1 MKARLL
7 VKRRIVL
14 SADQFAEVIIWQVPK
29 ALAGSAHLFKYRLAF
44 VASGICVIRYDN
56 EVGKGDHCHLGESE
70 DAYRFVDLNQLMTD
84 FERDI
89 ARWQDEN
96 SNA

>member
-1 MKARLL
+1 MKAKLL

-14 SADQFAEVIIWQVPK
+14 SIGQFAEVVIWQVPK
-29 ALAGSAHLFKYRLAF
+29 AIAGSAHAFKYRLAF
-44 VASGICVIRYDN
+44 VASGNCVIRYDN
-56 EVGKGDHCHLGESE
+56 EAGKGDHRHIGESE
-70 DAYRFVDLNQLMTD
+70 KAYRFTDLDQLMAD

-96 SNA
+96 GNA

>member
-1 MKARLL
+1 MKAKLL

-14 SADQFAEVIIWQVPK
+14 STDQFAEVVIWQVPRGIG
-29 ALAGSAHLFKYRLAF
+29 GSAHVFKYRLAF
-44 VASGICVIRYDN
+44 VVSGKCVIRYDN
-56 EVGKGDHCHLGESE
+56 EAGKGDHRHIGESE
-70 DAYRFVDLNQLMTD
+70 KAYRFVDLDQLLAD

-96 SNA
+96 GNA